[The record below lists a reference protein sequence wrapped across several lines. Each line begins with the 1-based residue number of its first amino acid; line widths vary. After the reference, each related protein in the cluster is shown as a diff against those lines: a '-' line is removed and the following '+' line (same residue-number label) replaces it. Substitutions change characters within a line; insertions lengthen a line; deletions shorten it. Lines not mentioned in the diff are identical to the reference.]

1 MRPKEKGLSD
11 DDIERI
17 VNFDWDASSDDESD
31 DEMYDISAVL
41 EKNLEGIVQRGE
53 TIEIDLLENMI
64 AEECEPKSCVADN
77 CFEKVDPKTLKWE
90 KRPFAPLE
98 TSWEENTLKVDDVM
112 MPVEYFCT
120 FFNSQVFDLIT
131 QQTDLYAL
139 QEHGIGL
146 KCTVEDIKRYIGILL
161 YMGVLKLPQL
171 KMAWSKDLNLTAIT
185 DSMPRG
191 KFEKIKQC
199 LHFNDNTKQS
209 KKGDLNYDKLYK
221 IRPLLDSLKENFG
234 KLPQE
239 EHQSI
244 DEQIIAFKG
253 RSSFKQYNPAK
264 PHKWGLKMFTRAGTS
279 GLVYDFTLY
288 VGEGTCPAYGLGLS
302 SDIVLY
308 LAKGLPKDK
317 HFKLY
322 FDNWFTSVSLL
333 ISLKEMGIFA
343 TGTVRKNRISNCQ
356 LLSDAELK
364 KRGRESF
371 DMKCEINNN
380 IACVKWFDNKPV
392 QLISSCES
400 NEPVG
405 ICKRWNP
412 KEKAYIDVA
421 RPAIVASYNKGDF
434 SVGVNANES
443 SSSNLESAVGINNDS
458 STSSAAVQGTPVDIP
473 SVPPQQTSK
482 RKLNDNEYDIRP
494 VTLR

>member
-31 DEMYDISAVL
+31 DEMDDISAVL

-53 TIEIDLLENMI
+53 TVEIDLLENMI

-77 CFEKVDPKTLKWE
+77 CFEKVDPKTLKGE

-139 QEHGIGL
+139 QEHGIEL
-146 KCTVEDIKRYIGILL
+146 KYTVEDIKRYIGILL

-264 PHKWGLKMFTRAGTS
+264 PHKWGLKMFTGAGTS

-288 VGEGTCPAYGLGLS
+288 VGEGTCPA
-302 SDIVLY
+302 
-308 LAKGLPKDK
+308 
-317 HFKLY
+317 
-322 FDNWFTSVSLL
+322 
-333 ISLKEMGIFA
+333 
-343 TGTVRKNRISNCQ
+343 
-356 LLSDAELK
+356 
-364 KRGRESF
+364 
-371 DMKCEINNN
+371 
-380 IACVKWFDNKPV
+380 
-392 QLISSCES
+392 
-400 NEPVG
+400 
-405 ICKRWNP
+405 
-412 KEKAYIDVA
+412 
-421 RPAIVASYNKGDF
+421 
-434 SVGVNANES
+434 
-443 SSSNLESAVGINNDS
+443 
-458 STSSAAVQGTPVDIP
+458 
-473 SVPPQQTSK
+473 
-482 RKLNDNEYDIRP
+482 
-494 VTLR
+494 

>member
-31 DEMYDISAVL
+31 DEMDDISAVL

-98 TSWEENTLKVDDVM
+98 TSWEENTLNVDDVM

-139 QEHGIGL
+139 QEHGIEL

-244 DEQIIAFKG
+244 DEQIIAFK
-253 RSSFKQYNPAK
+253 
-264 PHKWGLKMFTRAGTS
+264 
-279 GLVYDFTLY
+279 
-288 VGEGTCPAYGLGLS
+288 
-302 SDIVLY
+302 DI
-308 LAKGLPKDK
+308 
-317 HFKLY
+317 H
-322 FDNWFTSVSLL
+322 S
-333 ISLKEMGIFA
+333 
-343 TGTVRKNRISNCQ
+343 
-356 LLSDAELK
+356 
-364 KRGRESF
+364 
-371 DMKCEINNN
+371 
-380 IACVKWFDNKPV
+380 
-392 QLISSCES
+392 
-400 NEPVG
+400 
-405 ICKRWNP
+405 
-412 KEKAYIDVA
+412 
-421 RPAIVASYNKGDF
+421 
-434 SVGVNANES
+434 
-443 SSSNLESAVGINNDS
+443 
-458 STSSAAVQGTPVDIP
+458 
-473 SVPPQQTSK
+473 
-482 RKLNDNEYDIRP
+482 
-494 VTLR
+494 

>member
-31 DEMYDISAVL
+31 DEMDAISAVL

-53 TIEIDLLENMI
+53 TI
-64 AEECEPKSCVADN
+64 
-77 CFEKVDPKTLKWE
+77 
-90 KRPFAPLE
+90 
-98 TSWEENTLKVDDVM
+98 
-112 MPVEYFCT
+112 
-120 FFNSQVFDLIT
+120 QVFDLIT

-139 QEHGIGL
+139 QEHGIEL

-364 KRGRESF
+364 KRGRGSF

-380 IACVKWFDNKPV
+380 ILCVKWFDNKPV
-392 QLISSCES
+392 PLISSCES

-421 RPAIVASYNKGDF
+421 RPAIVASYNKGMG
-434 SVGVNANES
+434 GVDLADMLMELYKVNHRSNKCVFPRLINPSLPANATTTTSAKPEPTMPARAATRTTS
-443 SSSNLESAVGINNDS
+443 AQPEPTMPARTATTTTSARAKPTTATLSPNLCQA
-458 STSSAAVQGTPVDIP
+458 
-473 SVPPQQTSK
+473 
-482 RKLNDNEYDIRP
+482 
-494 VTLR
+494 